1 MKITNKKKKSVF
13 ARLVTAAMAV
23 FMIAVVFSFSAVS
36 VSAAEPVVESTVV
49 AENLSLIE
57 LTEANAPITV
67 EDGATYEAM
76 SISNIQVMPLAGG
89 AAGGAA
95 AGGGS
100 NAEATYQTVIQFFV
114 TWFRRIGMVVAFIG
128 AIMFALAI
136 KNNDAD
142 QKQNGLVTMIAGFVV
157 AAVCGA
163 VDMFD
168 LFT

>member
-13 ARLVTAAMAV
+13 ARLVTAAIAV

-36 VSAAEPVVESTVV
+36 VSAAEPVVESTIV

-57 LTEANAPITV
+57 LTEVNEPITV

-163 VDMFD
+163 VGMFD